1 MQLIER
7 LRASARD
14 DRDLEAQ
21 IASVDALGR
30 LRDAGSFEFLVS
42 LLEREETDLLR
53 ATHASLVRLSCQ
65 DFGITTKKWLAWYDK
80 NGERHR
86 VEWLIDSL
94 THSDERLRRRAN
106 DELKHLT
113 QEYFGYD
120 PEQSKKE
127 REAAQRQYRAW
138 WQRVGFRLF
147 TEPGSGDSGQAH
159 GQ

>member
-1 MQLIER
+1 V
-7 LRASARD
+7 A
-14 DRDLEAQ
+14 
-21 IASVDALGR
+21 
-30 LRDAGSFEFLVS
+30 
-42 LLEREETDLLR
+42 
-53 ATHASLVRLSCQ
+53 C
-65 DFGITTKKWLAWYDK
+65 
-80 NGERHR
+80 

-94 THSDERLRRRAN
+94 MHSDERLRRRAI

-120 PEQSKKE
+120 AEQSKKD

-147 TEPGSGDSGQAH
+147 TLTGIGDSGQAH

>member
-1 MQLIER
+1 MRSGQP
-7 LRASARD
+7 
-14 DRDLEAQ
+14 
-21 IASVDALGR
+21 
-30 LRDAGSFEFLVS
+30 
-42 LLEREETDLLR
+42 
-53 ATHASLVRLSCQ
+53 
-65 DFGITTKKWLAWYDK
+65 KKWRGWFDK
-80 NGERHR
+80 NAERHR

-94 THSDERLRRRAN
+94 MHSDKRLRRRAI

-120 PEQSKKE
+120 PELPKKD

-147 TEPGSGDSGQAH
+147 ESPSSGDSGQAH